1 MNILFFILDILSSQ
15 DIFKGCLLWCWWCH
29 YFGLKSSIC
38 IYLSFPFLNSKKCL
52 LLTICVQFII
62 SLCVKTGKGGGA
74 LSDSGCRHWPLTPAP
89 APPPG
94 PHPCVDCQNQNEFAE
109 CFLGEMWAEVGCG
122 VGIAGGRLIY
132 LVENQ
137 SLKCR
142 ALISINNLF
151 KTFHFQQLYFDK
163 TCVCARKAIRTIN

>member
-1 MNILFFILDILSSQ
+1 MFTS
-15 DIFKGCLLWCWWCH
+15 LLWFKVEYLH
-29 YFGLKSSIC
+29 
-38 IYLSFPFLNSKKCL
+38 LSFFSFLKFQKMFTFNHMR
-52 LLTICVQFII
+52 TIYYFFVC
-62 SLCVKTGKGGGA
+62 KNGKGGGA
-74 LSDSGCRHWPLTPAP
+74 LSASGCRHWPLTPAP